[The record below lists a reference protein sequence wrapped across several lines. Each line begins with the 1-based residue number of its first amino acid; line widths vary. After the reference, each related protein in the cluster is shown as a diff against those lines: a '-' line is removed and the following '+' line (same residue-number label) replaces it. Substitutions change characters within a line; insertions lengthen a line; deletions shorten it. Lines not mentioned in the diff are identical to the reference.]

1 MTQTMK
7 LNVGGEVFEVA
18 QATLKTSHDNFFSAL
33 LSRWSPD
40 SSNPHF
46 IDRDPQLFRYILA
59 WLRDRKVVL
68 PIGVSKQAV
77 LKEAE
82 YFSLPI
88 DAEDVIIDYSQIAD
102 IRKRLCDADQQ
113 LATDHTALSNRMLV
127 EATAHEI
134 VLYAVKN
141 MPGKTKLLIS
151 KASGLPEW
159 TKTIQFHTSAM
170 KEALNRLLVPTGYR
184 LALAARHDQ
193 VENAIG

>member
-134 VLYAVKN
+134 VLYAGRSFYVLI
-141 MPGKTKLLIS
+141 MLLS
-151 KASGLPEW
+151 FCWNDPLSPDA
-159 TKTIQFHTSAM
+159 
-170 KEALNRLLVPTGYR
+170 VC
-184 LALAARHDQ
+184 AAKSCLSVCVH
-193 VENAIG
+193 VNPSIGP